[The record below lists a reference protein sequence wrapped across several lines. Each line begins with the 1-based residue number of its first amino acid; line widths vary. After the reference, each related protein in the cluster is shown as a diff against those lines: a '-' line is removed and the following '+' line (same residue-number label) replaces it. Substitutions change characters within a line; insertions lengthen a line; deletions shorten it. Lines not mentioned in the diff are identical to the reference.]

1 MLATDRTKPNQYVI
15 CVEILKCLY
24 RPSGQ
29 DNNLIQ
35 DILLRTKDN
44 EAAWIGS
51 QHTYQTNGSNTNRKN
66 LRDVC

>member
-1 MLATDRTKPNQYVI
+1 LNEWYINMLVNIVKMLATDRTKPNQYVI
-15 CVEILKCLY
+15 YVEILKCLY

-44 EAAWIGS
+44 EAA
-51 QHTYQTNGSNTNRKN
+51 
-66 LRDVC
+66 

>member
-1 MLATDRTKPNQYVI
+1 MLVNIVKMLATDRTKPNQYVI
-15 CVEILKCLY
+15 YVEILKCLY

-44 EAAWIGS
+44 EAA
-51 QHTYQTNGSNTNRKN
+51 
-66 LRDVC
+66 